1 LGQKQNREDKNMK
14 QTFKFTKHI
23 LVMVMVGLMLGVGLP
38 MATASKNAPVRMVP
52 QNFSALADTV
62 SPAVVHIR
70 VEKTV
75 KGGGAAFH
83 QFGQSPFGIPDQ
95 FKDFFGRNFE
105 QQRPPEFKQP
115 GQGSGFIID
124 KSGYIVTNNHV
135 VDGADTIK
143 VVVNDD
149 SEYDAKI
156 VGRDPVTDIA
166 LIKIEAKGNLP
177 TVPLGSSANL
187 KVGEWVAAI
196 GSPFGL
202 EHTVTAG
209 IVSAKGRVIGSGPY
223 DDFIQTDASIN
234 PGNSGGPLIDMHGEV
249 VGINTMIIA
258 GGNGIGFAIPIDQ
271 AKDIIAQL
279 KSSGEVT
286 RGWLGVT
293 IQDLKS
299 DMAQYYGLKS
309 NSGALVASVVPGDPA
324 DRAGIQPKDII
335 TQVDGKKITT
345 SRDLT
350 ALAAKLNVGDTA
362 RVTVLRDGHSK
373 TLNVK
378 VGKRPLTMAA
388 ISENQQ
394 QEKEGEY
401 GFEVTQLT
409 PQVAQ
414 RYNIEETAGVIVV
427 NVDPNSKAQAAG
439 IEQGDLI
446 IEVNH
451 KNVASVKDFKNLID
465 HHKKG
470 EGINLLVK
478 RMNAGLMLIHLA

>member
-1 LGQKQNREDKNMK
+1 MIGS
-14 QTFKFTKHI
+14 
-23 LVMVMVGLMLGVGLP
+23 GLP

-75 KGGGAAFH
+75 KGGGPAFH
-83 QFGQSPFGIPDQ
+83 QFNQNPFGGNEQ
-95 FKDFFGRNFE
+95 FKDFFGRNFGR
-105 QQRPPEFKQP
+105 QRQPEFKQP

-135 VDGADTIK
+135 VEGADTIK
-143 VVVNDD
+143 VILKDD
-149 SEYDAKI
+149 TEYSAEI

-166 LIKIEAKGNLP
+166 LIKVEAKRNLP
-177 TVPLGSSANL
+177 TVPMGSSENL
-187 KVGEWVAAI
+187 RVGEWVAAI

-234 PGNSGGPLIDMHGEV
+234 PGNSGGPLINMRGEI

-258 GGNGIGFAIPIDQ
+258 GGSGIGFAIPIDQ

-279 KSSGEVT
+279 KTGGEVT

-293 IQDLKS
+293 IQDLKGS
-299 DMAQYYGLKS
+299 LAEYYGVQDKS
-309 NSGALVASVVPGDPA
+309 GVLVASVVPGDPA
-324 DRAGIQPKDII
+324 DRAGIQPNDII
-335 TQVDGKKITT
+335 TEVEGKKVTT

-350 ALAAKLNVGDTA
+350 NLAAKLDVGDTA
-362 RVTVLRDGHSK
+362 KVTVLRDGRQK
-373 TLNVK
+373 TFDVK

-388 ISENQQ
+388 VSDHQRQ
-394 QEKEGEY
+394 KKEGEY
-401 GFEVTQLT
+401 GFQVTELT

-414 RYNIEETAGVIVV
+414 RYNIKETTGVIVV
-427 NVDPNSKAQAAG
+427 KVDPNGKGQAAG
-439 IEQGDLI
+439 IQQGDLI
-446 IEVNH
+446 IEVNR
-451 KNVASVKDFKNLID
+451 KNVASVEDFNNLID
-465 HHKKG
+465 QHKKG
-470 EGINLLVK
+470 DGINLLVK
-478 RMNAGLMLIHLA
+478 RMNGGLMLIHLA

>member
-1 LGQKQNREDKNMK
+1 MK
-14 QTFKFTKHI
+14 PSFKFTKYI
-23 LVMVMVGLMLGVGLP
+23 VVMIMVGLMLGSGLP
-38 MATASKNAPVRMVP
+38 MATASNNAPVRMVP

-75 KGGGAAFH
+75 KGGGPAFH
-83 QFGQSPFGIPDQ
+83 QFNQDPFGGNEQ
-95 FKDFFGRNFE
+95 FKDFFGRNFG
-105 QQRPPEFKQP
+105 QQRQPEFKQP

-135 VDGADTIK
+135 VEGADTIK
-143 VVVNDD
+143 VILKDD
-149 SEYDAKI
+149 KEYDAKI

-166 LIKIEAKGNLP
+166 LIRVEAKGNLP
-177 TVPLGSSANL
+177 TVPLGSSDNL

-234 PGNSGGPLIDMHGEV
+234 PGNSGGPLIDMQGEV

-258 GGNGIGFAIPIDQ
+258 GGSGIGFAIPIDQ

-279 KSSGEVT
+279 KTGGEVT

-293 IQDLKS
+293 IQDLKGDLS
-299 DMAQYYGLKS
+299 EYYGLKDK
-309 NSGALVASVVPGDPA
+309 SGVLVASVVPGDPA

-335 TQVDGKKITT
+335 TEVDGKKVTT

-350 ALAAKLNVGDTA
+350 NLAAGLGVGETA
-362 RVTVLRDGHSK
+362 RVTVLRDGRSK

-388 ISENQQ
+388 VSENQQ

-401 GFEVTQLT
+401 GFEVTELT
-409 PQVAQ
+409 PEVAQ
-414 RYNIEETAGVIVV
+414 RYNVKETAGVIVV
-427 NVDPNSKAQAAG
+427 KVDPNSKAQAAG
-439 IEQGDLI
+439 IQQGDLI
-446 IEVNH
+446 IEVNR
-451 KNVASVKDFKNLID
+451 KNVASVQDFKNLID
-465 HHKKG
+465 QHKKG
-470 EGINLLVK
+470 DGINLLVK
-478 RMNAGLMLIHLA
+478 RMNAGLMVIHLA

>member
-1 LGQKQNREDKNMK
+1 MIGS
-14 QTFKFTKHI
+14 
-23 LVMVMVGLMLGVGLP
+23 GLP

-75 KGGGAAFH
+75 KGGGPAFH
-83 QFGQSPFGIPDQ
+83 QFNQNPFGGNEQ
-95 FKDFFGRNFE
+95 FKDFFGRNFGR
-105 QQRPPEFKQP
+105 QRQPEFKQP

-135 VDGADTIK
+135 VEGADTIK
-143 VVVNDD
+143 VILKDD
-149 SEYDAKI
+149 TEYSAEI

-166 LIKIEAKGNLP
+166 LIKVEAKRNLP
-177 TVPLGSSANL
+177 TVPMGSSENL
-187 KVGEWVAAI
+187 RVGEWVAAI

-234 PGNSGGPLIDMHGEV
+234 PGNSGGPLINMRGEI

-258 GGNGIGFAIPIDQ
+258 GGSGIGFAIPIDQ

-279 KSSGEVT
+279 KTGGEVT

-293 IQDLKS
+293 IQDLKGS
-299 DMAQYYGLKS
+299 LAEYYGVQDKS
-309 NSGALVASVVPGDPA
+309 GVLVASVVPGDPA
-324 DRAGIQPKDII
+324 DRAGIQPNDII
-335 TQVDGKKITT
+335 TEVEGKKVTT

-350 ALAAKLNVGDTA
+350 NLAAKLDVGDTA
-362 RVTVLRDGHSK
+362 KVTVLRDGRQK
-373 TLNVK
+373 TFDVK

-388 ISENQQ
+388 VSDHQRQ
-394 QEKEGEY
+394 KKEGEY
-401 GFEVTQLT
+401 GFQVTELT

-414 RYNIEETAGVIVV
+414 RYNIKETTGVIVV
-427 NVDPNSKAQAAG
+427 NVDPNGKGQAAG
-439 IEQGDLI
+439 IQQGDLI
-446 IEVNH
+446 IEVNR
-451 KNVASVKDFKNLID
+451 KNVASVEDFNNLID
-465 HHKKG
+465 QHKKG
-470 EGINLLVK
+470 DGINLLVK
-478 RMNAGLMLIHLA
+478 RMNGGLMVIHLA

>member
-1 LGQKQNREDKNMK
+1 MIGS
-14 QTFKFTKHI
+14 
-23 LVMVMVGLMLGVGLP
+23 GLP

-75 KGGGAAFH
+75 KGGGPAFH
-83 QFGQSPFGIPDQ
+83 QFNQNPFGGNEQ
-95 FKDFFGRNFE
+95 FKDFFGRNFGR
-105 QQRPPEFKQP
+105 QRQPEFKQP

-135 VDGADTIK
+135 VEGADTIK
-143 VVVNDD
+143 VILKDD
-149 SEYDAKI
+149 TEYSAEI

-166 LIKIEAKGNLP
+166 LIKVEAKRNLP
-177 TVPLGSSANL
+177 TVPMGSSENL
-187 KVGEWVAAI
+187 RVGEWVAAI

-234 PGNSGGPLIDMHGEV
+234 PGNSGGPLINMRGEI

-258 GGNGIGFAIPIDQ
+258 GGSGIGFAIPIDQ

-279 KSSGEVT
+279 KTGGEVT

-293 IQDLKS
+293 IQDLKGS
-299 DMAQYYGLKS
+299 LAEYYGVQDKS
-309 NSGALVASVVPGDPA
+309 GVLVASVVPGDPA
-324 DRAGIQPKDII
+324 DRAGIQPNDII
-335 TQVDGKKITT
+335 TEVEGKKVTT

-350 ALAAKLNVGDTA
+350 NLAAKLDVGDTA
-362 RVTVLRDGHSK
+362 KVTVLRDGRQK
-373 TLNVK
+373 TFDVK

-388 ISENQQ
+388 VSDHQRQ
-394 QEKEGEY
+394 KKEGEY
-401 GFEVTQLT
+401 GFQVTELT

-414 RYNIEETAGVIVV
+414 RYNIKETTGVIVV
-427 NVDPNSKAQAAG
+427 KVDPNGKGQAAG
-439 IEQGDLI
+439 IQQGDLI
-446 IEVNH
+446 IEVNR
-451 KNVASVKDFKNLID
+451 KNVASVEDFNNLID
-465 HHKKG
+465 QHKKG
-470 EGINLLVK
+470 DGINLLIK
-478 RMNAGLMLIHLA
+478 RMNGGLMVIHLA

>member
-1 LGQKQNREDKNMK
+1 MK
-14 QTFKFTKHI
+14 QTFKFTRYI
-23 LVMVMVGLMLGVGLP
+23 VVMAMVGLMLGTGLP
-38 MATASKNAPVRMVP
+38 MATASTNAPVRMVP

-75 KGGGAAFH
+75 KGGGPAFP
-83 QFGQSPFGIPDQ
+83 QFNQNPFGGNEQ
-95 FKDFFGRNFE
+95 FKDFFGRNFG
-105 QQRPPEFKQP
+105 QQRQPEFKQP

-135 VDGADTIK
+135 VEGADTIK
-143 VVVNDD
+143 VILKDD
-149 SEYDAKI
+149 NEYDAKI

-166 LIKIEAKGNLP
+166 LIKVEAKGNLP
-177 TVPLGSSANL
+177 TVPLGSSDNL

-234 PGNSGGPLIDMHGEV
+234 PGNSGGPLINMQGEV

-279 KSSGEVT
+279 KTGGEVT

-293 IQDLKS
+293 IQDLKG
-299 DMAQYYGLKS
+299 DMAEYYGLKGK
-309 NSGALVASVVPGDPA
+309 SGVLVASVVPGDPA

-335 TQVDGKKITT
+335 TEVDGKKVTT

-350 ALAAKLNVGDTA
+350 ELAAKLGVGDTA
-362 RVTVLRDGHSK
+362 RVTVLRDGRPK

-388 ISENQQ
+388 LSENQQ
-394 QEKEGEY
+394 GEKEGEY
-401 GFEVTQLT
+401 GFEVTELT
-409 PQVAQ
+409 PEVAQ
-414 RYNIEETAGVIVV
+414 RYNIKETAGVIVV
-427 NVDPNSKAQAAG
+427 NVDPNGKAQAAG
-439 IEQGDLI
+439 IQQGDLI
-446 IEVNH
+446 IEVNR
-451 KNVASVKDFKNLID
+451 KNVASVQDFKNLID
-465 HHKKG
+465 QHKK
-470 EGINLLVK
+470 ESGINLLVK
-478 RMNAGLMLIHLA
+478 RMNGGLMVIHLA